1 MRDGSGVVRYRTGV
15 NMQLS
20 ASRSVL
26 PVGESFREWS
36 QAAIVRSLSGGSE
49 DGMQ

>member
-1 MRDGSGVVRYRTGV
+1 MGQGNSYRTGV
-15 NMQLS
+15 NMQGS

-26 PVGESFREWS
+26 LLGESFSEWS
-36 QAAIVRSLSGGSE
+36 QAAIVRSLSEGSE